1 MKKMGIIFI
10 LISGCLFAEI
20 RIGKPD
26 LVITNIQILSN
37 CKVRIRVRNMGNGGV
52 PESAYA
58 SRGSNAAQFSITKV
72 GGGFSVGGRLNT
84 LDPGRVLKDQ
94 GRSVSYIY
102 NEASLPPGTHEIEVE
117 IDPTSRV
124 TESNENNNVMRERVT
139 CSSVLPDLIVNR
151 IQILDECKL
160 KITIRNIGEA
170 GVPDRAYGYESGCVG
185 FMVKRDGMT
194 CVSGWLSSLDPDQR
208 LKDPGGY
215 STWTW
220 KRSIPNGTKNISV
233 EIDYKNRLIEANENN
248 NVTNKRVNCKK

>member
-1 MKKMGIIFI
+1 MEGGTMKKMGIIFI

-37 CKVRIRVRNMGNGGV
+37 CKVRIRVRNMGNGGA

-58 SRGSNAAQFSITKV
+58 SRGSNTAQF
-72 GGGFSVGGRLNT
+72 
-84 LDPGRVLKDQ
+84 RVLKDQ